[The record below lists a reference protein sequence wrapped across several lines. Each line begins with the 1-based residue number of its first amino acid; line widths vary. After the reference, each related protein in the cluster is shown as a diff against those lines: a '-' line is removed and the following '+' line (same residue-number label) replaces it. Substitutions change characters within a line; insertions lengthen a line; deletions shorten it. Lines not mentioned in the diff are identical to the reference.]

1 MREHTDSIDTVYSRG
16 LLERVAARNAKKKSA
31 STKGLSL
38 RKRVTTWLSNRRHIR
53 LRDSTVQ
60 PSSSNTTSKAVYKA
74 KSTPTLVKDTKGRT
88 EEPTSRLI
96 RRGLKHYD
104 SSGLP
109 GTIDVYSKSEQA
121 LQRERKTLSAGEL
134 YRTRRY
140 RTRTRTN
147 SWSSGSPTITTSKEL
162 DTPVITSESFDILPP
177 MFDPRYHE
185 YMDRRI
191 RLLQRIKQAEE
202 EERKKS
208 ICECLIS

>member
-1 MREHTDSIDTVYSRG
+1 MREHTDSIDTAYSRG
-16 LLERVAARNAKKKSA
+16 LLERVAARNVKKKSA

-74 KSTPTLVKDTKGRT
+74 KSTPTLVKDTKGHT

-121 LQRERKTLSAGEL
+121 LQRERKTLLLGNYTAQDGTEHGPERIRGVRL
-134 YRTRRY
+134 L
-140 RTRTRTN
+140 
-147 SWSSGSPTITTSKEL
+147 TITTSKEL
-162 DTPVITSESFDILPP
+162 DTPVTTRNLLIFYLRCLTHAI
-177 MFDPRYHE
+177 MRYGPK
-185 YMDRRI
+185 
-191 RLLQRIKQAEE
+191 IKTLTTDKA
-202 EERKKS
+202 
-208 ICECLIS
+208 C